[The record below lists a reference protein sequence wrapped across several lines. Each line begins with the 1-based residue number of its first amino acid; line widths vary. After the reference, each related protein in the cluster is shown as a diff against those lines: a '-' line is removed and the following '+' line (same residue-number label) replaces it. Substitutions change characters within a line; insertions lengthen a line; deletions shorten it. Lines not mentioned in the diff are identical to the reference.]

1 MPLIPDPFASHRET
15 FAGIGDF
22 FGDLFR
28 RVTGQSNNP
37 TQTTLQ
43 KKPPQTSYAVTDLDA
58 NRRAANAKKKAAA
71 PAGPDIMSIFQRL
84 FDAQA
89 GQLGQQTPYSDL
101 LKASQRSAGATFDPQ
116 IAAMQ
121 ALISSAKKTGKESQ
135 ADVKDI
141 YKALADSYAADIK
154 QTKDNFNYNRE
165 NERARLSEYQTNLR
179 NNYGDSMDSLTDTF
193 KQLGIEAAAPDVMP
207 ELAQDQ
213 GDWANIASRDSA
225 AEQQALNQMESGEL
239 AYYTKGPNLA
249 NQESANVQS
258 ELVKQLQAFLV
269 QQQSGLQQLQAQKT
283 LAQQAALSQLQQQQ
297 AGIQDDAWKRLLE
310 SGRFMMDYQKQQASL
325 QSKAAPKPQT
335 FSKGLKGAS
344 QVMQDLLG
352 SGAGRVYNAFQDM
365 LLSPEFR
372 PATGQLDPNQAA
384 YIAVEKGRA
393 LGLSQA
399 ELTALLQ
406 GVFAYYGKLQ

>member
-1 MPLIPDPFASHRET
+1 MPFPNPVSNLG
-15 FAGIGDF
+15 GISSF
-22 FGDLFR
+22 FQDIAR
-28 RVTGQSNNP
+28 RLTGQSSAP
-37 TQTTLQ
+37 AKTILQ
-43 KKPPQTSYAVTDLDA
+43 QPQTSYATTDLSTQ
-58 NRRAANAKKKAAA
+58 RKLSPVKKPAA

-101 LKASQRSAGATFDPQ
+101 LKTSQQTAGATFDPQ

-121 ALISSAKKTGKESQ
+121 ALISTAKTTGKKSR

-141 YKALADSYAADIK
+141 YKDLADSYSKDISN
-154 QTKDNFNYNRE
+154 TKSNFNYNRE
-165 NERARLSEYQTNLR
+165 NETARLQDYQNNLR
-179 NNYGDSMDSLTDTF
+179 NNYGASMDSLTDTF

-213 GDWANIASRDSA
+213 GDFSNMAARDSA
-225 AEQQALNQMESGEL
+225 EEQKALNQMESGEL

-258 ELVKQLQAFLV
+258 ELVKQLQAFLL
-269 QQQSGLQQLQAQKT
+269 QQNSGLQQLQAQKT
-283 LAQQAALSQLQQQQ
+283 LAQQSALGELQKQQS
-297 AGIQDDAWKRLLE
+297 GIQDDAWKRLLD
-310 SGRFMMDYQKQQASL
+310 SGRFMMDYQKTQAQL
-325 QSKAAPKPQT
+325 NKPAAGAKPQT
-335 FSKGLKGAS
+335 FAKGLKGAS
-344 QVMQDLLG
+344 QIMTDLLG
-352 SGAGRVYNAFQDM
+352 KGAGKVYNAFQDM

-384 YIAVEKGRA
+384 YIAVEKGRK

-399 ELTALLQ
+399 ELTALMQ